1 MSFSLAAGYLL
12 TMIKTLRPLV
22 LAGLLLPFALPS
34 QAAAVNTTLPAK
46 VQQAL
51 KANKLQDTALS
62 LVMLPLDGPGIPTVF
77 NADVSVNPA

>member
-12 TMIKTLRPLV
+12 NMIKTLRPLV

-34 QAAAVNTTLPAK
+34 QAAAVSTSLPPK

-51 KANKLQDTALS
+51 KANKLQDTCLLYTSPSPRDATLS
-62 LVMLPLDGPGIPTVF
+62 RMPSS
-77 NADVSVNPA
+77 A